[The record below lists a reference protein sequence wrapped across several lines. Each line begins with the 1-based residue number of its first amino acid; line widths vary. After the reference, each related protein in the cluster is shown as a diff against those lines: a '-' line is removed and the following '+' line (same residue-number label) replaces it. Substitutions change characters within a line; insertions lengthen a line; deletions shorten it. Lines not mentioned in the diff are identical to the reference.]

1 MYNFKEIA
9 DRIKISA
16 KEKGISLKDLLLNL
30 NLNIN
35 TVSELSKGKAIS
47 FLSIANIADVLD
59 VSVDYLLGRT
69 ENKFVDVATNE
80 EYLLLIAAYKAK
92 PSMQAAVRQLL
103 GVERPA
109 NKTAETTEFPPF
121 TGRLVA
127 ADGTNIG
134 EAVPNTKKPKIRTT

>member
-109 NKTAETTEFPPF
+109 SKTAETTEFPPF

-134 EAVPNTKKPKIRTT
+134 EAVSNTKKPKIRTT

>member
-69 ENKFVDVATNE
+69 NNKLVNAEIEE
-80 EYLLLIAAYKAK
+80 EYILLVAAYKAK
-92 PSMQAAVRQLL
+92 PSMQAAVCQLL
-103 GVERPA
+103 DIEKPA
-109 NKTAETTEFPPF
+109 ESNDIAEDMIAT
-121 TGRLVA
+121 
-127 ADGTNIG
+127 I
-134 EAVPNTKKPKIRTT
+134 NTLSKSTVTKS

>member
-16 KEKGISLKDLLLNL
+16 KEKGISLKDLLINL

-69 ENKFVDVATNE
+69 NNKLVNAEIEE
-80 EYLLLIAAYKAK
+80 EYMLLVAAYKAK
-92 PSMQAAVRQLL
+92 PSMQAAVCQLL
-103 GVERPA
+103 DIK
-109 NKTAETTEFPPF
+109 KTAESNDIAEDMIAT
-121 TGRLVA
+121 
-127 ADGTNIG
+127 I
-134 EAVPNTKKPKIRTT
+134 NTLSKSTVTKS

>member
-16 KEKGISLKDLLLNL
+16 KEKGISLKDLLINL

-69 ENKFVDVATNE
+69 ENKKSNYTTTDFDDT
-80 EYLLLIAAYKAK
+80 LLEAYHNK
-92 PSMQAAVRQLL
+92 PSMQIAVCRLL
-103 GVERPA
+103 GLERPA
-109 NKTAETTEFPPF
+109 NETAETTEFPPF

-134 EAVPNTKKPKIRTT
+134 TPPSKKRKIHIT